1 MTSPI
6 RVLVVDDEPQIRR
19 FLRLS
24 LAAEGYTVFEA
35 GTVAD
40 GLRAVLQDRPDLVI
54 LDLGLPDADGL
65 SLVPQIRER
74 GTTPILVLSVR
85 DDDDD
90 KVRALDAGADDY
102 VVKPFSVPEL
112 LARIRTALRH
122 QLHQQGSPPVVVVKD
137 LRIDLAS
144 RQVTRGDE
152 VVRLSPKEYAILAM
166 LARHAGKVVTQP
178 QILRE
183 VWGKIHEE
191 DTQYLRVYVG
201 QIRDKLGDDALA
213 PRYLETLPGVGYRL
227 QAD

>member
-1 MTSPI
+1 MTNPI

-24 LAAEGYTVFEA
+24 LAAEGYAVFEA